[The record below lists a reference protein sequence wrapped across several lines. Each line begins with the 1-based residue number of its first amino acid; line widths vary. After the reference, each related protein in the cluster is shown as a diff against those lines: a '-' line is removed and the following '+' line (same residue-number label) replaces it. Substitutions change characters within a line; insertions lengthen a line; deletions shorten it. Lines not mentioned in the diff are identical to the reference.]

1 MRSHTKSGGPTML
14 RTSSKPGHKISPKEA
29 AMKLSASGFAVTART
44 IIGMCRR
51 GELEGSKK
59 IGGLW
64 FIQPQSIETL
74 ID

>member
-1 MRSHTKSGGPTML
+1 ML
-14 RTSSKPGHKISPKEA
+14 RTISKPERKISPKEA
-29 AMKLSASGFAVTART
+29 AMKFSASGFTVTART

-51 GELEGSKK
+51 GELNGSKK

-64 FIQPQSIETL
+64 FIPPQSVEAL

>member
-1 MRSHTKSGGPTML
+1 
-14 RTSSKPGHKISPKEA
+14 
-29 AMKLSASGFAVTART
+29 MKLSASGFTVTART
-44 IIGMCRR
+44 VIGMCRR